1 MPRTGSV
8 LRFYPTCRLSSEAAA
23 GSGVPGARRHA
34 SPGLEVRGRLLL
46 RAVTTARVSACL
58 CQYLGPV
65 PQGDMKRADGHAD
78 L

>member
-8 LRFYPTCRLSSEAAA
+8 LRFYPTYRLSSEAAA
-23 GSGVPGARRHA
+23 GSGVPGARRQRESWA
-34 SPGLEVRGRLLL
+34 GGEGQVV

-65 PQGDMKRADGHAD
+65 PQGGMKRADGHAD